1 MKKYLFLVIS
11 IILCSCN
18 KDQDDFQ
25 SDFKG
30 QLAWAKTF
38 GGSLEDKATSV
49 VATPDGGVLVVGYT
63 KSNNGDVIKT
73 HAGADVLITKIDASG
88 NTVYSKTIGGSLD
101 DFGYSIIR
109 TSDNNY
115 VISGYSGS
123 ADFDV
128 PSNQGFHDFYIVK
141 INENADIIWS
151 KSYGFSSH
159 DHAHKII
166 QTQDGG
172 FFVAGFSDYSGII
185 GAPDN
190 GEGHTIGHKA
200 TNPYSVQHGVGE
212 FMGIKLDAQGE
223 FLWYRYYGGTQN
235 DRVNDIVET
244 NDGGII
250 MVGYSESQDFDVENP
265 KGSYDYWV
273 INLDKDG
280 HLHWK
285 KSFGG
290 SDIDQAYGIA
300 KTDFNSYLIVGQSN
314 SVDGDISSHIGNS
327 DIWVIH
333 INHHGD
339 LLWEKSFG
347 GVQFE
352 TAYSIK
358 KNKNGRFYIA
368 GNSRSNDVFTN
379 IGQNDALLIEID
391 AHPNTG
397 IYWSKTF
404 GGSSFDIAYDFTQT
418 TDGSIILV
426 GDTESNDN
434 DFTLNKGSLDQF
446 VIKVE

>member
-404 GGSSFDIAYDFTQT
+404 GGSSFDIAYDFIQT

>member
-1 MKKYLFLVIS
+1 MKKHLFLIIS
-11 IILCSCN
+11 ITLCSCN
-18 KDQDDFQ
+18 KDQVDFQ

-38 GGSLEDKATSV
+38 GGSLEDKANSV

-212 FMGIKLDAQGE
+212 FMGIKLDAQGD

-285 KSFGG
+285 KSFR
-290 SDIDQAYGIA
+290 S
-300 KTDFNSYLIVGQSN
+300 
-314 SVDGDISSHIGNS
+314 
-327 DIWVIH
+327 
-333 INHHGD
+333 
-339 LLWEKSFG
+339 
-347 GVQFE
+347 
-352 TAYSIK
+352 
-358 KNKNGRFYIA
+358 NKN
-368 GNSRSNDVFTN
+368 
-379 IGQNDALLIEID
+379 
-391 AHPNTG
+391 
-397 IYWSKTF
+397 
-404 GGSSFDIAYDFTQT
+404 
-418 TDGSIILV
+418 
-426 GDTESNDN
+426 
-434 DFTLNKGSLDQF
+434 
-446 VIKVE
+446 

>member
-18 KDQDDFQ
+18 KDQDDFL

-30 QLAWAKTF
+30 QLAWTKTF

-109 TSDNNY
+109 TSVNNY

-190 GEGHTIGHKA
+190 GEGHTIGHKT
-200 TNPYSVQHGVGE
+200 TNSNSVQHGVGE

-358 KNKNGRFYIA
+358 KNKNGRFYSGDTRAVEIEVQLNREA
-368 GNSRSNDVFTN
+368 FCR
-379 IGQNDALLIEID
+379 AEID
-391 AHPNTG
+391 NALAANR
-397 IYWSKTF
+397 
-404 GGSSFDIAYDFTQT
+404 SFAR
-418 TDGSIILV
+418 LCA
-426 GDTESNDN
+426 
-434 DFTLNKGSLDQF
+434 
-446 VIKVE
+446 